1 MTDAG
6 DSHYFARRPSAR
18 SRPREIEAE
27 VRGQH
32 LSFVTDRGVFS
43 YGRVDPGSRL
53 LAEQMKLP
61 DEGELLDW
69 GCAWGLLG
77 IVAKRLRP
85 ELRVTMVDINERAC
99 DLARENLRRNQ
110 VEAEVVCG
118 DAEAALAGRSFDAIV
133 CNPPISA
140 GRQVVLAMMDHA
152 AEALCEGGQLWMVAA
167 TNKGAK
173 TLRRELEARF
183 ADVERV
189 AMRGGFRIYRA
200 AGPINRE
207 VEHSD
212 E

>member
-1 MTDAG
+1 MSDAG
-6 DSHYFARRPSAR
+6 DGHYFAQQPSVR
-18 SRPREIEAE
+18 SQPREIEAE
-27 VRGQH
+27 VRGQR

-43 YGRVDPGSRL
+43 YGRMDRGSRL
-53 LAEQMKLP
+53 LAEQMRLP
-61 DEGELLDW
+61 AEGELLDW

-77 IVAKRLRP
+77 IVAQRLRP

-110 VEAEVVCG
+110 VEAEVLCG
-118 DAEAALAGRSFDAIV
+118 DAEAVLAGRRFDAIV

-140 GRQVVLAMMDHA
+140 GRKAVLAMMDHA
-152 AEALCEGGQLWMVAA
+152 ARALREGGRLWMVAA

-183 ADVERV
+183 AEVEQV
-189 AMRGGFRIYRA
+189 ALRGGFRIYRA
-200 AGPINRE
+200 AEPIDRE

-212 E
+212 G